1 MESPPKRSIPGL
13 GAIFLVVFLDILG
26 FSLVLPFLAQEAR
39 DNFHT
44 TELVGTLLG
53 GSYSLMQFLFVPV
66 WGRVSDG
73 VGRRPVLV
81 WSVLATAVGMS
92 CLGLGLLY
100 AHSVAWLFVARA
112 ASGIAT
118 ANLGTASAYIA
129 DVTKPEERSRG
140 MGLIGMAFGLG
151 FILGPVLGSQAFKH
165 FGLAGPGVVAA
176 VICAINFVL
185 GCIILPETRKKDA
198 APPKKGQRQGQI
210 RQTLIIVVESL
221 PSLLRGNRIKLIR
234 HVLAMKEVGFLIGIY
249 FLGTFAFTSFEST
262 LPLLLNAKLGF
273 DEEHVGY
280 VFAFCGIMAA
290 MVQGGGIGRLVKS
303 FGERRLIGASLIV
316 VAISLVLMPLANTL
330 ATLLGAL
337 AVFAIGSGINR
348 APTMGLIS
356 QLSPADEQGTTLGVA
371 QSAGTLARVLGP
383 TVATTLYDLWL
394 PAPYL
399 ACATIALLAGLLA
412 ALRLMGSTAKSPSA

>member
-1 MESPPKRSIPGL
+1 MKSGSPL
-13 GAIFLVVFLDILG
+13 LVIFLTVFIDLIG
-26 FSLVLPFLAQEAR
+26 FGICLPLLPKYAERYGAQGWQIGAAMG
-39 DNFHT
+39 
-44 TELVGTLLG
+44 V
-53 GSYSLMQFLFVPV
+53 YSLMQLVFAPW
-66 WGRVSDG
+66 WGQLSDRI
-73 VGRRPVLV
+73 GRRPVLLV
-81 WSVLATAVGMS
+81 SNFGSIVAYGLFGLSAHFVGDTGFWILVGS
-92 CLGLGLLY
+92 RVFAGICGANL
-100 AHSVAWLFVARA
+100 SVA
-112 ASGIAT
+112 
-118 ANLGTASAYIA
+118 SAFIA
-129 DVTKPEERSRG
+129 DVTTPEKRSKG

-176 VICAINFVL
+176 VICATNFVI

-198 APPKKGQRQGQI
+198 APPVRRPRFEQ
-210 RQTLIIVVESL
+210 
-221 PSLLRGNRIKLIR
+221 IR

-249 FLGTFAFTSFEST
+249 FLGTFAFTAFEST
-262 LPLLLNAKLGF
+262 LPLLLDAKLKF

-316 VAISLVLMPLANTL
+316 VAVSLVLMPVANSL

>member
-1 MESPPKRSIPGL
+1 M
-13 GAIFLVVFLDILG
+13 
-26 FSLVLPFLAQEAR
+26 
-39 DNFHT
+39 
-44 TELVGTLLG
+44 
-53 GSYSLMQFLFVPV
+53 
-66 WGRVSDG
+66 
-73 VGRRPVLV
+73 
-81 WSVLATAVGMS
+81 
-92 CLGLGLLY
+92 
-100 AHSVAWLFVARA
+100 
-112 ASGIAT
+112 
-118 ANLGTASAYIA
+118 
-129 DVTKPEERSRG
+129 
-140 MGLIGMAFGLG
+140 
-151 FILGPVLGSQAFKH
+151 
-165 FGLAGPGVVAA
+165 AA

-249 FLGTFAFTSFEST
+249 FLGTFAFTAFEST
-262 LPLLLNAKLGF
+262 LPLLLDAKLKF

>member
-1 MESPPKRSIPGL
+1 MRSGSPL
-13 GAIFLVVFLDILG
+13 LVIFLTVFIDLIG
-26 FSLVLPFLAQEAR
+26 FGICLPLLPKYAERYGAQGWQIGAAMG
-39 DNFHT
+39 
-44 TELVGTLLG
+44 V
-53 GSYSLMQFLFVPV
+53 YSLMQLIFAPW
-66 WGRVSDG
+66 WGQLSDRI
-73 VGRRPVLV
+73 GRRPVLLV
-81 WSVLATAVGMS
+81 SNFGSIIAYGLFGLSARYIGDTGFWILVGS
-92 CLGLGLLY
+92 RVFAGICGANL
-100 AHSVAWLFVARA
+100 SVA
-112 ASGIAT
+112 
-118 ANLGTASAYIA
+118 SAFIA
-129 DVTKPEERSRG
+129 DVTTPEKRSKG

-165 FGLAGPGVVAA
+165 FGLAGPGAVAA
-176 VICAINFVL
+176 GICALNFLL
-185 GCIILPETRKKDA
+185 GCFILPETRKADA
-198 APPKKGQRQGQI
+198 VPATRRPRFAQ
-210 RQTLIIVVESL
+210 
-221 PSLLRGNRIKLIR
+221 IR

-262 LPLLLNAKLGF
+262 LPLLLDAKLRF

-290 MVQGGGIGRLVKS
+290 LVQGGGIGRLVKS

-316 VAISLVLMPLANTL
+316 VAVSLLLMPLANSL
-330 ATLLGAL
+330 ATMLAAL

-356 QLSPADEQGTTLGVA
+356 QLSPPDEQGTTLGIA

-412 ALRLMGSTAKSPSA
+412 VLRLMGSTAKTPSA

>member
-1 MESPPKRSIPGL
+1 MPHNMKSGSPL
-13 GAIFLVVFLDILG
+13 LVIFLTVFIDLIG
-26 FSLVLPFLAQEAR
+26 FGICLPLLPKYAERYGAQGWQIGAAMG
-39 DNFHT
+39 
-44 TELVGTLLG
+44 V
-53 GSYSLMQFLFVPV
+53 YSLMQLVFAPW
-66 WGRVSDG
+66 WGQLSDRI
-73 VGRRPVLV
+73 GRRPVLLV
-81 WSVLATAVGMS
+81 SNFGSIIAY
-92 CLGLGLLY
+92 GLFGL
-100 AHSVAWLFVARA
+100 S
-112 ASGIAT
+112 ASYIGDTGFWILIGSRVFAGICG
-118 ANLGTASAYIA
+118 ANLSVASAYIA
-129 DVTKPEERSRG
+129 DVTTPDKRSKG

-151 FILGPVLGSQAFKH
+151 FILGPVIGSQAFKH
-165 FGLAGPGVVAA
+165 FGLAGPGAVAA
-176 VICAINFVL
+176 VICAINFLL
-185 GCIILPETRKKDA
+185 GCFILPETRKKDV
-198 APPKKGQRQGQI
+198 APPI
-210 RQTLIIVVESL
+210 RRPRFAQ
-221 PSLLRGNRIKLIR
+221 IR
-234 HVLAMKEVGFLIGIY
+234 HVLGMKEVGFLIGIY
-249 FLGTFAFTSFEST
+249 FLGTFAFTAFEST
-262 LPLLLNAKLGF
+262 LPLLLDAKLRF

-316 VAISLVLMPLANTL
+316 VAVSLVLMPLANSLPTML
-330 ATLLGAL
+330 AAL

-412 ALRLMGSTAKSPSA
+412 VLRLMGSTAKPPSA

>member
-1 MESPPKRSIPGL
+1 MRSGSPL
-13 GAIFLVVFLDILG
+13 LVIFLTVFIDLIG
-26 FSLVLPFLAQEAR
+26 FGICLPLLPKYAERYGAQGWQIGAAMG
-39 DNFHT
+39 
-44 TELVGTLLG
+44 V
-53 GSYSLMQFLFVPV
+53 YSLMQLVFAPW
-66 WGRVSDG
+66 WGQLSDRI
-73 VGRRPVLV
+73 GRRPVLLV
-81 WSVLATAVGMS
+81 SNFGSIIAYGLFGLSASYIGDTGFWILVGS
-92 CLGLGLLY
+92 RIF
-100 AHSVAWLFVARA
+100 A
-112 ASGIAT
+112 GICG
-118 ANLGTASAYIA
+118 ANLSVASAYIA
-129 DVTKPEERSRG
+129 DVTTPEKRSKG

-165 FGLAGPGVVAA
+165 FGLAGPGAVAA
-176 VICAINFVL
+176 GICALNFLL
-185 GCIILPETRKKDA
+185 GCFILPETRNKDA
-198 APPKKGQRQGQI
+198 IPAI
-210 RQTLIIVVESL
+210 RRPRLAQ
-221 PSLLRGNRIKLIR
+221 IR
-234 HVLAMKEVGFLIGIY
+234 HVLGMKEVGFLIGIY
-249 FLGTFAFTSFEST
+249 FLGTFAFTAFEST
-262 LPLLLNAKLGF
+262 LPLLLDTKLHY

-316 VAISLVLMPLANTL
+316 VAVSLVLMPLANSLTTML
-330 ATLLGAL
+330 AAL

-356 QLSPADEQGTTLGVA
+356 QLSPADEQGTTLGIA

-412 ALRLMGSTAKSPSA
+412 VLRLMGSTAKSPSA

>member
-1 MESPPKRSIPGL
+1 MRSGSPL
-13 GAIFLVVFLDILG
+13 LVIFLTVFIDLIG
-26 FSLVLPFLAQEAR
+26 FGICLP
-39 DNFHT
+39 
-44 TELVGTLLG
+44 LLPKYAERYG
-53 GSYSLMQFLFVPV
+53 AHGWKIGAAMGIYSLMQLVFAPW
-66 WGRVSDG
+66 WGQLSDRI
-73 VGRRPVLV
+73 GRRPVLLV
-81 WSVLATAVGMS
+81 SNFGSIVAYGLFGLSAQFVGETGFWILVGS
-92 CLGLGLLY
+92 RVFAGICGANL
-100 AHSVAWLFVARA
+100 SVA
-112 ASGIAT
+112 
-118 ANLGTASAYIA
+118 SAFIA
-129 DVTKPEERSRG
+129 DVTTPEKRSKG

-176 VICAINFVL
+176 VICAINFLL

-198 APPKKGQRQGQI
+198 APPIQRPRLEQ
-210 RQTLIIVVESL
+210 
-221 PSLLRGNRIKLIR
+221 IR

-249 FLGTFAFTSFEST
+249 FLGTFAFTAFEST
-262 LPLLLNAKLGF
+262 LPLLLDAKLKF

>member
-1 MESPPKRSIPGL
+1 MRSGSPL
-13 GAIFLVVFLDILG
+13 LVIFLTVFIDLIG
-26 FSLVLPFLAQEAR
+26 FGICLP
-39 DNFHT
+39 
-44 TELVGTLLG
+44 LLPKYAERYG
-53 GSYSLMQFLFVPV
+53 AHGWKIGAAMGVYSLMQLVFAPW
-66 WGRVSDG
+66 WGQLSDRI
-73 VGRRPVLV
+73 GRRPVLLV
-81 WSVLATAVGMS
+81 SNFGSIVAYGLFGLSAQFVGETGFWILVGS
-92 CLGLGLLY
+92 RVFAGICGANL
-100 AHSVAWLFVARA
+100 SVA
-112 ASGIAT
+112 
-118 ANLGTASAYIA
+118 SAFIA
-129 DVTKPEERSRG
+129 DVTTPEKRSKG

-176 VICAINFVL
+176 VICAINFLL

-198 APPKKGQRQGQI
+198 APPIQRPRLEQ
-210 RQTLIIVVESL
+210 
-221 PSLLRGNRIKLIR
+221 IR

-249 FLGTFAFTSFEST
+249 FLGTFAFTAFEST
-262 LPLLLNAKLGF
+262 LPLLLDAKLKF

>member
-1 MESPPKRSIPGL
+1 MQ
-13 GAIFLVVFLDILG
+13 LVFA
-26 FSLVLPFLAQEAR
+26 PW
-39 DNFHT
+39 
-44 TELVGTLLG
+44 
-53 GSYSLMQFLFVPV
+53 
-66 WGRVSDG
+66 WGQLSDRI
-73 VGRRPVLV
+73 GRRPVLLV
-81 WSVLATAVGMS
+81 SNFGSIVAYGLFGLSAQFVGETGFWILVGS
-92 CLGLGLLY
+92 RVFAGICGANL
-100 AHSVAWLFVARA
+100 SVA
-112 ASGIAT
+112 
-118 ANLGTASAYIA
+118 SAFIA
-129 DVTKPEERSRG
+129 DVTTPEKRSKG

-198 APPKKGQRQGQI
+198 APPVRRPRFEQ
-210 RQTLIIVVESL
+210 
-221 PSLLRGNRIKLIR
+221 IR

-249 FLGTFAFTSFEST
+249 FLGTFAFTAFEST
-262 LPLLLNAKLGF
+262 LPLLLDAKLKF

>member
-1 MESPPKRSIPGL
+1 MRSGSPL
-13 GAIFLVVFLDILG
+13 LVIFLTVFIDLIG
-26 FSLVLPFLAQEAR
+26 FGICLPLLPKYAERYGAQGWKIGAAMG
-39 DNFHT
+39 
-44 TELVGTLLG
+44 V
-53 GSYSLMQFLFVPV
+53 YSLMQLVFAPW
-66 WGRVSDG
+66 WGQLSDRI
-73 VGRRPVLV
+73 GRRPVLLV
-81 WSVLATAVGMS
+81 SNFGSIVAYGLFGLSAQFVGETGFWILVGS
-92 CLGLGLLY
+92 RVFAGICGANL
-100 AHSVAWLFVARA
+100 SVA
-112 ASGIAT
+112 
-118 ANLGTASAYIA
+118 SAFIA
-129 DVTKPEERSRG
+129 DVTTPEKRSKG

-198 APPKKGQRQGQI
+198 APPVRRPRFEQ
-210 RQTLIIVVESL
+210 
-221 PSLLRGNRIKLIR
+221 IR

-249 FLGTFAFTSFEST
+249 FLGTFAFTAFEST
-262 LPLLLNAKLGF
+262 LPLLLDAKLKF

>member
-1 MESPPKRSIPGL
+1 MRSGSPL
-13 GAIFLVVFLDILG
+13 LVIFLTVFIDLIG
-26 FSLVLPFLAQEAR
+26 FGICLPLLPKYAERYGAQGWKIGAAMG
-39 DNFHT
+39 
-44 TELVGTLLG
+44 V
-53 GSYSLMQFLFVPV
+53 YSLMQLVFAPW
-66 WGRVSDG
+66 WGQLSDRI
-73 VGRRPVLV
+73 GRRPVLLV
-81 WSVLATAVGMS
+81 SNFGSIVAYGLFGLSAQFVGETGFWILVGS
-92 CLGLGLLY
+92 RVFAGICGANL
-100 AHSVAWLFVARA
+100 SVA
-112 ASGIAT
+112 
-118 ANLGTASAYIA
+118 SAFIA
-129 DVTKPEERSRG
+129 DVTTPEKRSKG

-198 APPKKGQRQGQI
+198 APPIQRPRLEQ
-210 RQTLIIVVESL
+210 
-221 PSLLRGNRIKLIR
+221 IR

-249 FLGTFAFTSFEST
+249 FLGTFAFTAFEST
-262 LPLLLNAKLGF
+262 LPLLLDAKLKF

-399 ACATIALLAGLLA
+399 VCATIALLAGLLA

>member
-1 MESPPKRSIPGL
+1 MKSGSPL
-13 GAIFLVVFLDILG
+13 LVIFLTVFIDLIG
-26 FSLVLPFLAQEAR
+26 FGICLPLLPKYAERYGAQGWQIGAAMG
-39 DNFHT
+39 
-44 TELVGTLLG
+44 V
-53 GSYSLMQFLFVPV
+53 YSLMQLVFAPW
-66 WGRVSDG
+66 WGQLSDRI
-73 VGRRPVLV
+73 GRRPVLLV
-81 WSVLATAVGMS
+81 SNFGSIIAY
-92 CLGLGLLY
+92 GLFGL
-100 AHSVAWLFVARA
+100 S
-112 ASGIAT
+112 ASYIGDTGFLILIGSRVFAGICG
-118 ANLGTASAYIA
+118 ANLSVASAYIA
-129 DVTKPEERSRG
+129 DVTTPEKRSKG

-151 FILGPVLGSQAFKH
+151 FILGPVIGSQAFKH
-165 FGLAGPGVVAA
+165 FGLAGPGAVAA
-176 VICAINFVL
+176 VICAINFLL
-185 GCIILPETRKKDA
+185 GCFILPETRKKDA
-198 APPKKGQRQGQI
+198 APPI
-210 RQTLIIVVESL
+210 RRPRFAQ
-221 PSLLRGNRIKLIR
+221 IR
-234 HVLAMKEVGFLIGIY
+234 HVLGMKEVGFLIGIY
-249 FLGTFAFTSFEST
+249 FLGTFAFTAFEST
-262 LPLLLNAKLGF
+262 LPLLLDAKLRF

-316 VAISLVLMPLANTL
+316 VAVSLVLMPLANSLPTML
-330 ATLLGAL
+330 AAL

-412 ALRLMGSTAKSPSA
+412 VLRLMGSTGKSPSA

>member
-1 MESPPKRSIPGL
+1 MKSGSPL
-13 GAIFLVVFLDILG
+13 LVIFLTVFIDLIG
-26 FSLVLPFLAQEAR
+26 FGICLPLLPKYAERYGAQGWQIGAAMG
-39 DNFHT
+39 
-44 TELVGTLLG
+44 V
-53 GSYSLMQFLFVPV
+53 YSLMQLVFAPW
-66 WGRVSDG
+66 WGQLSDRI
-73 VGRRPVLV
+73 GRRPVLLV
-81 WSVLATAVGMS
+81 SNFGSIIAYGLFGLSASYVGDTGFWILVGS
-92 CLGLGLLY
+92 RVFAGICGANL
-100 AHSVAWLFVARA
+100 SVA
-112 ASGIAT
+112 
-118 ANLGTASAYIA
+118 SAFIA
-129 DVTKPEERSRG
+129 DVTTPEKRSKG

-165 FGLAGPGVVAA
+165 FGLAGPGAVAA
-176 VICAINFVL
+176 GICALNFLL
-185 GCIILPETRKKDA
+185 GCFILPETRNKNTVPA
-198 APPKKGQRQGQI
+198 I
-210 RQTLIIVVESL
+210 RRPRFAQ
-221 PSLLRGNRIKLIR
+221 IR
-234 HVLAMKEVGFLIGIY
+234 HVLGMKEVGFLIGIY
-249 FLGTFAFTSFEST
+249 FLGTFAFTAFEST
-262 LPLLLNAKLGF
+262 LPLLLDTKLHY

-316 VAISLVLMPLANTL
+316 VAVSLVLMPLANSLTTML
-330 ATLLGAL
+330 AAL

-356 QLSPADEQGTTLGVA
+356 QLSPVDEQGTTLGIA

>member
-1 MESPPKRSIPGL
+1 MRSGSPL
-13 GAIFLVVFLDILG
+13 LVIFLTVFIDLIG
-26 FSLVLPFLAQEAR
+26 FGICLPLLPKYAERYGAQGWKIGAAMG
-39 DNFHT
+39 
-44 TELVGTLLG
+44 V
-53 GSYSLMQFLFVPV
+53 YSLMQLVFAPW
-66 WGRVSDG
+66 WGQLSDRI
-73 VGRRPVLV
+73 GRRPVLLV
-81 WSVLATAVGMS
+81 SNFGSIVAYGLFGLSAQFVGETGFWILVGS
-92 CLGLGLLY
+92 RVFAGICGANL
-100 AHSVAWLFVARA
+100 SVA
-112 ASGIAT
+112 
-118 ANLGTASAYIA
+118 SAFIA
-129 DVTKPEERSRG
+129 DVTTPEKRSKG

-198 APPKKGQRQGQI
+198 APPIQRPRLEQ
-210 RQTLIIVVESL
+210 
-221 PSLLRGNRIKLIR
+221 IR

-262 LPLLLNAKLGF
+262 LPLLLNAKLSF

-412 ALRLMGSTAKSPSA
+412 ALRLMGSTAKPPSA

>member
-1 MESPPKRSIPGL
+1 MRSGSPL
-13 GAIFLVVFLDILG
+13 LVIFLTVFIDLIG
-26 FSLVLPFLAQEAR
+26 FGICLP
-39 DNFHT
+39 
-44 TELVGTLLG
+44 LLPKYAERYG
-53 GSYSLMQFLFVPV
+53 AHGWKIGAAMGVYSLMQLVFAPW
-66 WGRVSDG
+66 WGQLSDRI
-73 VGRRPVLV
+73 GRRPVLLV
-81 WSVLATAVGMS
+81 SNFGSIVAYGLFGLSAQFVGETGFWILVGS
-92 CLGLGLLY
+92 RVFAGICGANL
-100 AHSVAWLFVARA
+100 SVA
-112 ASGIAT
+112 
-118 ANLGTASAYIA
+118 SAFIA
-129 DVTKPEERSRG
+129 DVTTPEKRSKG

-165 FGLAGPGVVAA
+165 FGLAGPGAVAA

-198 APPKKGQRQGQI
+198 APPVQRPRLEQ
-210 RQTLIIVVESL
+210 
-221 PSLLRGNRIKLIR
+221 IR

-262 LPLLLNAKLGF
+262 LPLLLNAKLAF

-316 VAISLVLMPLANTL
+316 VAVSLVLMPLANTL

-337 AVFAIGSGINR
+337 AVFAIGSGVNR

-356 QLSPADEQGTTLGVA
+356 QLSPTDEQGTTLGVA